1 MPTDRDKAKALRER
15 ARVRFLREQEMMTKE
30 QKLRLPEIQKRLAR
44 KTRSSLPVRERVTPP
59 VPV

>member
-1 MPTDRDKAKALRER
+1 MPTDRDKAKAMRQR
-15 ARVRFLREQEMMTKE
+15 ARLRFLGEHETMTKQ

-44 KTRSSLPVRERVTPP
+44 KTRSSLPARERVTPP

>member
-15 ARVRFLREQEMMTKE
+15 TSVRLLREQATMTKQ
-30 QKLRLPEIQKRLAR
+30 QKLRLPEIQKRLAH
-44 KTRSSLPVRERVTPP
+44 KTRSSLPARQRATPP